1 MEGDRDIQH
10 KDREVEEDEV
20 KEDNNMRSRN
30 DRTARETQLILRDHL
45 IMEEEI
51 TSRTPVGREL
61 YITTKERLHDL
72 FPRTVVTLNLRITTN
87 VIMIV
92 HINLKEAAEFAT
104 HMGTGPIEQRGLGPS
119 TRSQAAK

>member
-1 MEGDRDIQH
+1 M
-10 KDREVEEDEV
+10 
-20 KEDNNMRSRN
+20 
-30 DRTARETQLILRDHL
+30 A
-45 IMEEEI
+45 
-51 TSRTPVGREL
+51 TPVGREL

-119 TRSQAAK
+119 IESLSKTAAKFLHHYRTSLRTKFLMGVWSSINIGERRSSKLSIV